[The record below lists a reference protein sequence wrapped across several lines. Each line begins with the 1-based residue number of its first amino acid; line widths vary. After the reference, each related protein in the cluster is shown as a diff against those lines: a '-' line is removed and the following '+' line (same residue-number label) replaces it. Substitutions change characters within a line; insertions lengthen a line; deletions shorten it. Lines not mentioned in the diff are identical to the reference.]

1 MPKHLSSYYEK
12 EEEKKKKAKQ
22 HMDSLNE
29 SEISGLTLPVALR
42 CPPKPPPQNLLKYA
56 RRSSS
61 AHKESKDE
69 NNNGS
74 TASSADETA
83 GSKIGRDID
92 INTNYTSQLSEL
104 SSPTTVPPLLVEALV
119 ERYRHLSSPHTTTK
133 KKRQS
138 QPLPT
143 MREKMSKMTME
154 MSSFSHSHPP
164 RDHVRSSSSSS
175 GSKSS
180 SSREVMKDSTSY
192 PTRDHANS
200 SNRSSEVVLPTPPP
214 PPSRNS
220 LPGPPFAKHR
230 YPHNTNDPSS
240 SSSRGWS
247 SPQDLKPL
255 INDKK
260 NHQSSRIKKIQRA
273 TTRQPPMECETRMYQ
288 SHDNN
293 NVGRK
298 G

>member
-61 AHKESKDE
+61 AHKESKDD

-74 TASSADETA
+74 TAGSADETA
-83 GSKIGRDID
+83 GSKVGRDID

-104 SSPTTVPPLLVEALV
+104 SSPTTVPPMLVEALV
-119 ERYRHLSSPHTTTK
+119 ERYRHLSSSHTTTK
-133 KKRQS
+133 KKRQQS

-143 MREKMSKMTME
+143 MREQMSKMTME

-164 RDHVRSSSSSS
+164 RDHVRSSSSS

-180 SSREVMKDSTSY
+180 SSREVTKDSTSY

-214 PPSRNS
+214 PSSRNS

-247 SPQDLKPL
+247 SPQDLKPS
-255 INDKK
+255 INEKK
-260 NHQSSRIKKIQRA
+260 NHQSSRIKNIQRI
-273 TTRQPPMECETRMYQ
+273 TTRQPIEYQ
-288 SHDNN
+288 SHDSHK
-293 NVGRK
+293 VVRK
-298 G
+298 FNSRD